1 MSSLTLVRHG
11 QATAFAEDTDQL
23 SSLGELQA
31 RALGKYWADS
41 GVAFDEVYSGSL
53 TRQRRTAAIVGA
65 IVSAAQ
71 RPWPHVRVD
80 PDFNEYDGD
89 GIVRVLVPALQQES
103 PEFAKLVLAA
113 REASHGPERNRHFQ
127 RMFEVV
133 VARWVS
139 GELSAPN
146 VEPWVAFRDRV
157 RRGFKK
163 ITAAAGNTR
172 VALFT
177 SGGAIGVMVQSALHA
192 PDMSAVQL
200 NWRVRNC
207 SLTEFVFSK
216 NRLSLDSFNAI
227 PHLVDPALHSFR

>member
-11 QATAFAEDTDQL
+11 QATAFAADTDRL
-23 SSLGELQA
+23 SPLGESQA
-31 RALGKYWADS
+31 RVLGKYWADN
-41 GVAFDEVYSGSL
+41 GIAFDEVYSGSL
-53 TRQRRTAAIVGA
+53 IRQRHTAAIVA
-65 IVSAAQ
+65 EAVSTAH
-71 RPWPHVRVD
+71 RPWPQLRVD

-89 GIVRVLVPALQQES
+89 GIVKLLVPALQQER

-139 GELSAPN
+139 GELSAPE
-146 VEPWVAFRDRV
+146 VEPWAAFRDRV
-157 RRGFKK
+157 HRGLGK
-163 ITAAAGNTR
+163 ITAAAGNRR
-172 VALFT
+172 VVLFT
-177 SGGAIGVMVQSALHA
+177 SGGVIGVMVQSALNA

-227 PHLVDPALHSFR
+227 PHLVDSALHSFR